1 MKKLLVTSL
10 AIAVLGISFCA
21 VVDVQILHKHAEAA
35 VQMIHWQCE
44 RCGQR
49 AWLRAGTM
57 PASLGCGGDFNQ
69 RHIWHRM

>member
-1 MKKLLVTSL
+1 MKKILVTSL
-10 AIAVLGISFCA
+10 AIAVLGITFCS
-21 VVDVQILHKHAEAA
+21 VVNVPCFHSHAEAA
-35 VQMIHWQCE
+35 VQMINWQCE

-69 RHIWHRM
+69 RHIWRRM